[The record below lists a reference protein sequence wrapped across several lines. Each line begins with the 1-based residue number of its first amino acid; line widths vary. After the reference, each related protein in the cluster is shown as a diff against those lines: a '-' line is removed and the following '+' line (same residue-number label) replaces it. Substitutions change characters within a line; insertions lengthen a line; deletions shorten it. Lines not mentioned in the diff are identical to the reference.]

1 MLELL
6 APGSIPGAAL
16 IILFEAEVG
25 LGFKH
30 PSPQLCSCSSEPP
43 TPCHPD
49 SLYGLDLCHLTHLT
63 SLSGLPV
70 ASDGLMAFL
79 GPLLPLPHP
88 SCLSCPC
95 WPPLAKA
102 LPCHQRSP
110 PSLWHVGRTCPSNH
124 RWCHRHTGGCRTER
138 LRAQALK
145 SDFLVQILV
154 ASYQSCKSSHVFSAS
169 AYRIGTV
176 WELLTANA
184 YNKRFSNLL
193 FVLGAFLSFW
203 LLHVNNSSSVCLPT
217 AVFTPCL
224 SISSLS

>member
-1 MLELL
+1 MLQLL

-25 LGFKH
+25 LGFRH

-43 TPCHPD
+43 TPLPPRLSVRSWSLPSD
-49 SLYGLDLCHLTHLT
+49 SSDLSQRTAYCLWWT
-63 SLSGLPV
+63 
-70 ASDGLMAFL
+70 DGI
-79 GPLLPLPHP
+79 PWVH
-88 SCLSCPC
+88 SCPC
-95 WPPLAKA
+95 LTLLVSPAHVYHLWLKHSHAISGPPQSSLVCDMLEELAH
-102 LPCHQRSP
+102 PITDG
-110 PSLWHVGRTCPSNH
+110 VTGRTD
-124 RWCHRHTGGCRTER
+124 R

-154 ASYQSCKSSHVFSAS
+154 ASYQLCKSSHIFSTS

-176 WELLTANA
+176 WELLTTSA

-203 LLHVNNSSSVCLPT
+203 LLRVNNSSSVCLPT

-224 SISSLS
+224 PISSLS